1 MSEAA
6 ASPPASPSIAERLG
20 SAVMDWYRHNVL
32 GEPTPEDIAAREQ
45 EREAELRAIAERL
58 EPAAMD
64 WYQRHVLGEDSA
76 LRPPADLI
84 SSVSFRSPH
93 DDPLRADYTFETHT
107 IHMGALAMERFRGF
121 HDALPFVVAHELGHA
136 VQRTAAERALDHGE
150 ARDAPFTAQTRDF
163 LDAADRYNGSV
174 ELSENSAAIYDPQC
188 RSPAELR
195 TDHAAETSGVSLA
208 RRLHVAELAQP
219 VFRASERIEG
229 YADDFAS
236 DVVRASYE
244 PRVAREMLG
253 EAAQFFGSSS
263 AQPRCDASRDD
274 DPRARADDDHRPLR
288 LYPAPAHRVA
298 NILGDGGPNE
308 VPLARSPVVSTASA
322 DAAPGD
328 RDPASLASS
337 DQRSSLDKLG
347 ALRAERAR
355 VASRLETL
363 DRDGADAD
371 RSSPRLSA
379 SPRVRGHR
387 ALRAP
392 SLDAG
397 ASPEVA
403 RSQRRRPRVLSRL
416 RALNPP
422 VPYFDVLTP
431 CHPCARERGR
441 VRRVSQCAEYY
452 RPGSSLR
459 AGRCR

>member
-32 GEPTPEDIAAREQ
+32 GEPSPDDIAAREQ

-76 LRPPADLI
+76 LRPPADLV
-84 SSVSFRSPH
+84 SSVLFRSPA
-93 DDPLRADYTFETHT
+93 DEPLRADYTFETHT
-107 IHMGALAMERFRGF
+107 IHLGAFAMDRFRGF
-121 HDALPFVVAHELGHA
+121 HDVLPFVVAHELGHA
-136 VQRTAAERALDHGE
+136 VQRTAAERALEHGE
-150 ARDAPFTAQTRDF
+150 APDAAFAVQARDF
-163 LDAADRYNGSV
+163 LDAAARYNGSV
-174 ELSENSAAIYDPQC
+174 ELSENSVAIHGPEC

-195 TDHAAETSGVSLA
+195 TDHAAETSGASLA

-229 YADDFAS
+229 HADDFAS

-244 PRVAREMLG
+244 PRVARDMLG
-253 EAAQFFGSSS
+253 EAAHFFGSSPTH
-263 AQPRCDASRDD
+263 PRCEASRDD

-288 LYPAPAHRVA
+288 LYPAPAHRA
-298 NILGDGGPNE
+298 ENILGDGGPNE
-308 VPLARSPVVSTASA
+308 VPLARSQGVSTASA
-322 DAAPGD
+322 DAAPDD

-363 DRDGADAD
+363 DRDGAGAD
-371 RSSPRLSA
+371 RSSPALSG

-392 SLDAG
+392 SLDVG
-397 ASPEVA
+397 ASTEA
-403 RSQRRRPRVLSRL
+403 GLSH
-416 RALNPP
+416 
-422 VPYFDVLTP
+422 D
-431 CHPCARERGR
+431 
-441 VRRVSQCAEYY
+441 
-452 RPGSSLR
+452 
-459 AGRCR
+459 AGRESSRGFER